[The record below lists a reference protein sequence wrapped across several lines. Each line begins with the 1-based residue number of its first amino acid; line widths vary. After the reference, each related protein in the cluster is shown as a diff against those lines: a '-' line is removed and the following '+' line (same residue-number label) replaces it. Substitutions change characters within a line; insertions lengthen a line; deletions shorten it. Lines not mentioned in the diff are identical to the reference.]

1 MTTKFLR
8 ILVLVPL
15 ALSIAAQAVPS
26 PTTSGTFKGST
37 WTASSLVVGVTS
49 TATIA
54 GGGNPIYLA
63 PKSRYNGVVSIIM
76 DKGAAGKFICSGTLL
91 PCRQSVLTAG
101 HCVSSGAGTLHPI
114 TTTVYF
120 NNGSADTQ
128 TFLDPTSVAITVKQY
143 HVNPL
148 YTGEVI
154 DQNDIAVLRLSAP
167 APAFAKSYGLF
178 TGGDLTGLNY
188 NIAGYGARSDKGGS
202 VGTTPPDGLGVGR
215 LRQGNNRYEFRY
227 GDPGFGGFFA
237 GKPVGGF
244 FGTADNTYTYISDF
258 DNGLAANDASCKL
271 GGAFGLG
278 GSQFC
283 NLGRGAREVSTAGGD
298 SGGPQ
303 FINGQIASITSF
315 GQSYGPMFGDVDT
328 KLNSSF
334 GELNGFVPTFIHAAF
349 IGSVIP
355 EPASWM
361 MMIAGF
367 GLIGVNVRRT
377 RSKTAAV

>member
-1 MTTKFLR
+1 MAQLTL
-8 ILVLVPL
+8 P
-15 ALSIAAQAVPS
+15 IAAQAVPAPTVSGLFNGS
-26 PTTSGTFKGST
+26 P
-37 WTASSLVVGVTS
+37 WTATSLVVGTTS
-49 TATIA
+49 TATVA
-54 GGGNPIYLA
+54 GGGNPIYQA
-63 PKSRYNGVVSIIM
+63 PKPQYNGVVSLIM
-76 DKGAAGKFICSGTLL
+76 DEGAAGKFICSGTLL
-91 PCRQSVLTAG
+91 SDRQSILTAG
-101 HCVSSGAGTLHPI
+101 HCVSSGAGTANPI
-114 TTTVYF
+114 STTAYF

-128 TFLDPTSVAITVKQY
+128 AFLDPTSIAITVKYY

-167 APAFAKSYGLF
+167 APAFATSYSLY
-178 TGGDLTGLNY
+178 TAGDLTGLDY
-188 NIAGYGARSDKGGS
+188 NIAGYGARSDTGGS
-202 VGTTPPDGLGVGR
+202 DGTTPPHGLGVGR
-215 LRQGNNRYEFRY
+215 LRQGDNRYDFRY
-227 GDPGFGGFFA
+227 GDAAFGGFFD

-244 FGTADNTYTYISDF
+244 FGKADNTYTYIADF

-271 GGAFGLG
+271 AGAFGLG

-283 NLGRGAREVSTAGGD
+283 NLGRGATEVSTAGGD

-303 FINGQIASITSF
+303 FVDGKIASITSF
-315 GQSYGPMFGDVDT
+315 GQSYGMRFGDIDT
-328 KLNSSF
+328 SLNSSF

-367 GLIGVNVRRT
+367 GLVGVIARRARRT
-377 RSKTAAV
+377 VVAA